1 MKPSGLIR
9 PVDNLGRIVIPKELR
24 RTMDIQEGQQM
35 EIISTQ
41 NEITLRKYRPGCVF
55 CGSAKDVR
63 KVMSV
68 TVCRKCAASMA
79 NTFEVAE

>member
-1 MKPSGLIR
+1 MNSSGFVR

-35 EIISTQ
+35 ETISTQ

-55 CGSAKDVR
+55 CGSTKDVR
-63 KVMSV
+63 KVMGV
-68 TVCRKCAASMA
+68 TVCRKCAMEMPGV
-79 NTFEVAE
+79 FG

>member
-1 MKPSGLIR
+1 MKLSGLVR

-55 CGSAKDVR
+55 CGSTKDVR
-63 KVMSV
+63 KVMGV
-68 TVCRKCAASMA
+68 TVCRKCAMEMPSV
-79 NTFEVAE
+79 FG